1 MKTKHGI
8 NINKIYFCVILCSVF
23 CLVITSQG
31 YGQEQQLNDN
41 AMRAMLAL
49 NYCHMALVNILA
61 YEDRIILDE
70 EYNNIINNISLSAIQ
85 DEEVVTILKQLMD
98 TLITFKLTEEQ
109 TARLLKIYNQQVV
122 NAVYVTSAQSTNDV
136 IIALGVKQLIDR
148 LQPTML
154 ESVLDGTVN
163 GAPGGIHGVLLGA
176 ASGFL
181 KAILTGTTSPIGAE
195 IIVPY
200 VLSKIGGLYQNYREN
215 TQLYRQALDE
225 KLWKLDTQT
234 IQAIHEMRKSFV
246 QVYWT
251 LMKRYNIP
259 ENLRL
264 TEEQLRNAVE
274 VFKIED
280 VEKRYRQL
288 ERLQQDFQAFPPFW
302 YKLAQTAQEL
312 GHLEEA
318 VNLYQK
324 IEQEYHPFFRKDHE
338 LAAALMDKVV
348 LIESLKLTH
357 PEILVQLNV
366 EGDVS
371 EDLKRILAESNNDWR
386 NNVFV
391 ALQYEGLKNYDAA
404 KNLIIQNID
413 NEKEL
418 SLNFRLLGEIY
429 ALAGEQKA
437 LTNLIRQ
444 MYDDKR
450 VTYQDMLYLIGKIQD
465 QQELQNIIQ
474 SLFFPVVITTNF
486 NIESSLI
493 SEDTLKITIPII
505 WMKDYAKDLTV
516 QIHFVQEDKTIIA
529 ENKVVMDEQANT
541 ATFSLQ
547 GVINKDDMLRNR
559 VKLPIVVEFVHPAQS
574 VAFLV
579 NVSVQDVAVE
589 KNIID
594 KSVDSSKQVL
604 DGAVG
609 FYKGLFSKK
618 EDNSQLET
626 LEKNEQQS
634 IKMESKIV
642 FALQR
647 IATANAC
654 YEMNDNTI
662 TRFSSCQ
669 MNSTMKNN

>member
-122 NAVYVTSAQSTNDV
+122 NAVYVTSAQNTNDV

-357 PEILVQLNV
+357 PEILVRLNV

-371 EDLKRILAESNNDWR
+371 ENLKRILAESNNDWR

-559 VKLPIVVEFVHPAQS
+559 VKLPLVVELVHPAQS

-669 MNSTMKNN
+669 MN

>member
-234 IQAIHEMRKSFV
+234 IQAIHEMRKSFL

-357 PEILVQLNV
+357 PEILVRLNV

-371 EDLKRILAESNNDWR
+371 ENLKRILAESNNDWR

-391 ALQYEGLKNYDAA
+391 ALQYEGLKNYDA
-404 KNLIIQNID
+404 
-413 NEKEL
+413 EK
-418 SLNFRLLGEIY
+418 I
-429 ALAGEQKA
+429 
-437 LTNLIRQ
+437 
-444 MYDDKR
+444 
-450 VTYQDMLYLIGKIQD
+450 
-465 QQELQNIIQ
+465 
-474 SLFFPVVITTNF
+474 
-486 NIESSLI
+486 
-493 SEDTLKITIPII
+493 
-505 WMKDYAKDLTV
+505 
-516 QIHFVQEDKTIIA
+516 
-529 ENKVVMDEQANT
+529 
-541 ATFSLQ
+541 
-547 GVINKDDMLRNR
+547 
-559 VKLPIVVEFVHPAQS
+559 
-574 VAFLV
+574 
-579 NVSVQDVAVE
+579 
-589 KNIID
+589 
-594 KSVDSSKQVL
+594 
-604 DGAVG
+604 
-609 FYKGLFSKK
+609 
-618 EDNSQLET
+618 
-626 LEKNEQQS
+626 
-634 IKMESKIV
+634 
-642 FALQR
+642 
-647 IATANAC
+647 
-654 YEMNDNTI
+654 
-662 TRFSSCQ
+662 
-669 MNSTMKNN
+669 

>member
-234 IQAIHEMRKSFV
+234 IQAIHEMRKSFL

-357 PEILVQLNV
+357 PEILVRLNV

-371 EDLKRILAESNNDWR
+371 ENLKRILAESNNDWR

-594 KSVDSSKQVL
+594 KSVDSSKQVI
-604 DGAVG
+604 DDTVG

-618 EDNSQLET
+618 EGDSQLET

-642 FALQR
+642 FALKR

-669 MNSTMKNN
+669 MN

>member
-31 YGQEQQLNDN
+31 YGQEKQLNDN

-109 TARLLKIYNQQVV
+109 TARLLTIYNQQVV

-163 GAPGGIHGVLLGA
+163 GTPGGIYGVLLGA

-234 IQAIHEMRKSFV
+234 IQAIHEMRKSFL

-312 GHLEEA
+312 GHLEET

-366 EGDVS
+366 KGDVS

-429 ALAGEQKA
+429 ALTGEQKA

-450 VTYQDMLYLIGKIQD
+450 VTYQDMLYLIGNIQD

-493 SEDTLKITIPII
+493 SEDTLKITIPTI
-505 WMKDYAKDLTV
+505 WMKDYAKNLTV

-559 VKLPIVVEFVHPAQS
+559 VKLPLVVELVHPAQS

-594 KSVDSSKQVL
+594 KSVDSSKQVI
-604 DGAVG
+604 DDAVG

-618 EDNSQLET
+618 EDDSQLET

-647 IATANAC
+647 IATSNAC